1 MNKYYLTAFLAPL
14 LFIAGPAHAEKQ
26 PQTDQEKFSYAVG
39 VQVGQNIFHQQIKID
54 NESFLQGVSDILNQ
68 KEIKVSAEEM
78 RRVVIAYREAEL
90 KREEQAATTNKEAGD
105 KFLAENKKN
114 KDVTEL
120 ASGLQYKVLKQGTGK
135 KPTLEDTIT
144 VNYRGTLID
153 GTEFDSSYK
162 RGEPVT
168 LQLKNVIKGWQEA
181 VPLMPVGSKWQLFIP
196 PDLAYGAKAAG
207 PEIGPNSTLVF
218 DIELLSIK

>member
-14 LFIAGPAHAEKQ
+14 LFVAGPAHAEKQ